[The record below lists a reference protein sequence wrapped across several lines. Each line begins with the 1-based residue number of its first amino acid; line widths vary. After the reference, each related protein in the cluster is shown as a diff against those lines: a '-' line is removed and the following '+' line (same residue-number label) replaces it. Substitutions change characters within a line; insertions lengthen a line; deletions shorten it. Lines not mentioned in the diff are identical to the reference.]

1 MKEIFIIAHGKKK
14 KNEIQ
19 NENRLKPWPVSV
31 HTTSYLHNAH
41 T

>member
-1 MKEIFIIAHGKKK
+1 MAEKKTK

-31 HTTSYLHNAH
+31 HNFIFA
-41 T
+41 

>member
-1 MKEIFIIAHGKKK
+1 MAEKKQ

-31 HTTSYLHNAH
+31 HNFIFA
-41 T
+41 